1 LAQVVYSAAA
11 LDDLERIMEFVLE
24 AAPAQSAL
32 GAVDQTTKAVDIL
45 SAHPRIGRRVRPQ
58 MRELVISHGAAGYL
72 ALYHFDAS
80 LDLVAV
86 ARIRHQ
92 REAGYRD

>member
-11 LDDLERIMEFVLE
+11 LDDLERIMEFLLE
-24 AAPAQSAL
+24 TSSAQSAL
-32 GAVDQTTKAVDIL
+32 GAIDQITKAIDIL
-45 SAHPRIGRRVRPQ
+45 SAHPRIGRRTRGQ

-72 ALYHFDAS
+72 ALYHFEATR
-80 LDLVAV
+80 DLVAID
-86 ARIRHQ
+86 RIRHQ